1 MLKFSNGR
9 CLLFE
14 ILFDVSSFLFDV
26 DSWGLASK
34 IKIWV
39 YENLLWSWFISN
51 WTILRAVVTPVPD
64 SKSNPIQIH
73 QKGMWFLLMGKTNC
87 VSNVPSVGL
96 YNTRTGEIETDRM
109 DGWSSA
115 AVLHKTYSFS
125 KGFPC
130 FWTSIVRTL
139 QQISANE
146 KKTRLRKGQ
155 LFWGRNIFLQKAI
168 MSFHSIV
175 KCLSVPQNWSLNPI
189 RHIQGLKR
197 VCLCFTA
204 PFPISKLLL
213 LPSSYAHIKINFLI
227 KLCIQGV
234 PKQKKS

>member
-1 MLKFSNGR
+1 
-9 CLLFE
+9 
-14 ILFDVSSFLFDV
+14 
-26 DSWGLASK
+26 
-34 IKIWV
+34 
-39 YENLLWSWFISN
+39 
-51 WTILRAVVTPVPD
+51 
-64 SKSNPIQIH
+64 
-73 QKGMWFLLMGKTNC
+73 MWFLFMGKTNC

-115 AVLHKTYSFS
+115 AVVHKTYSFS

-234 PKQKKS
+234 PKQKKILTKIECVGAMGTTWECLIQLSLIKKRPKNNFRHKRFNFSSNCVIRNVYIHNPQSRCPFWASIFLSCQY

>member
-1 MLKFSNGR
+1 
-9 CLLFE
+9 
-14 ILFDVSSFLFDV
+14 
-26 DSWGLASK
+26 
-34 IKIWV
+34 
-39 YENLLWSWFISN
+39 
-51 WTILRAVVTPVPD
+51 
-64 SKSNPIQIH
+64 
-73 QKGMWFLLMGKTNC
+73 MGKTNC

-96 YNTRTGEIETDRM
+96 YNTRTGEIETDRL
-109 DGWSSA
+109 DGWNSG
-115 AVLHKTYSFS
+115 AVVVHKTYSFS
-125 KGFPC
+125 KGFPS
-130 FWTSIVRTL
+130 FWTSIVGTL

-146 KKTRLRKGQ
+146 KKTGLRKGQ
-155 LFWGRNIFLQKAI
+155 LFLGRNIFLQKAI

-213 LPSSYAHIKINFLI
+213 PSSYPHITINFLI

-234 PKQKKS
+234 PKLGVGDGHR

>member
-1 MLKFSNGR
+1 MIS
-9 CLLFE
+9 
-14 ILFDVSSFLFDV
+14 VSV
-26 DSWGLASK
+26 W
-34 IKIWV
+34 
-39 YENLLWSWFISN
+39 
-51 WTILRAVVTPVPD
+51 
-64 SKSNPIQIH
+64 
-73 QKGMWFLLMGKTNC
+73 KTNC
-87 VSNVPSVGL
+87 VSDVPSVGL

-115 AVLHKTYSFS
+115 AVVHKTYSFS

-130 FWTSIVRTL
+130 FWTSIVGTR

-146 KKTRLRKGQ
+146 KKTRLREGQ
-155 LFWGRNIFLQKAI
+155 LFLGGNIFLQKAI

-227 KLCIQGV
+227 KLCKQGV
-234 PKQKKS
+234 QKQEKILTKIECGGAKLSHGHDLGALDPA